1 MHKSALTEDEKELL
15 QRHFQQSPIRL
26 IRIKAQTILMTDKG
40 LKQELVAE
48 LLGRNIR
55 SLQRYVKEF
64 SERRMASIF
73 SGHVNNEN
81 ASKLTRK
88 QKRQIKEVLKKP
100 PSDYNLPKEFW
111 DVPQLKNYV
120 KAEFGVVYESVQS
133 YHFLLKYSDLSF
145 KYPDRLSPRRDEE
158 KIVKRLQEIQAEIK
172 PFLLN
177 SKWMVLIAD
186 ETRIQLEAEI
196 RRAWLRKGERTVVK
210 TEKSKEHQN
219 YLGFLDQKKGQC
231 QVYETK
237 RGNQDETIRV
247 LEQLVGKCPR
257 KRVCIVW
264 DNASWHKGRNL
275 RKKLRKGQSLEKV
288 HLINLPPYAPEINP
302 IEHVWEYAKEKIAN
316 RQESNFKKTKSAF
329 LSVINSRR
337 FNYKI

>member
-1 MHKSALTEDEKELL
+1 MHRPALTEDEKELL
-15 QRHFQQSPIRL
+15 QRHFQQSPIKL
-26 IRIKAQTILMTDKG
+26 IRIKAQAILMVDKG
-40 LKQELVAE
+40 LRQELIAE
-48 LLGRNIR
+48 LLGRSTR
-55 SLQRYVKEF
+55 SLQRYVKDF
-64 SERRMASIF
+64 SERRIASIF
-73 SGHVNNEN
+73 SGHVDNEN
-81 ASKLTRK
+81 ASKLTRS
-88 QKRQIKEVLKKP
+88 QKKQIKEVLKKP

-145 KYPDRLSPRRDEE
+145 KYPDKVSPKRDEK
-158 KIVKRLQEIQAEIK
+158 KIRKRLQEIQTEIK
-172 PFLLN
+172 PLLTKRN
-177 SKWMVLIAD
+177 WVVLTAD

-210 TEKSKEHQN
+210 TEKSRQHQN

-231 QVYETK
+231 HVYETK
-237 RGNQDETIRV
+237 RGNQEETIRV
-247 LEQLVGKCPR
+247 LEQLVLKYPD
-257 KRVCIVW
+257 KRICIIW
-264 DNASWHKGRNL
+264 DNASWHKGKNL
-275 RKKLRKGQSLEKV
+275 RKKLKKGQSLQRL
-288 HLINLPPYAPEINP
+288 HLISLPPYAPETNP
-302 IEHVWEYAKEKIAN
+302 IEHVWQYAKEKIAN

>member
-1 MHKSALTEDEKELL
+1 MRSSEISSSLFRDVRTI
-15 QRHFQQSPIRL
+15 QRW
-26 IRIKAQTILMTDKG
+26 
-40 LKQELVAE
+40 LKDF
-48 LLGRNIR
+48 
-55 SLQRYVKEF
+55 SL
-64 SERRMASIF
+64 RRMGSIF
-73 SGHVNNEN
+73 SGLSNNEN
-81 ASKLTRK
+81 ASKLTRT
-88 QKRQIKEVLKKP
+88 QKEEIRKTLQEP
-100 PSDYNLPKEFW
+100 PSAYGLPKEFW
-111 DVPQLKNYV
+111 DVPQLKSYV

-158 KIVKRLQEIQAEIK
+158 KIIKRLREIQTEIK
-172 PFLLN
+172 PLLVN
-177 SKWMVLIAD
+177 RKWVVLTAD

-196 RRAWLRKGERTVVK
+196 RRAWLRKGKRTVVK

-219 YLGFLDQKKGQC
+219 YLGFLDQKTGQC
-231 QVYETK
+231 QVHVTK
-237 RGNQDETIRV
+237 RGNQEETIRV
-247 LEQLVGKCPR
+247 LEQLVLKVPS
-257 KRVCIVW
+257 KRVCIIW

-275 RKKLRKGQSLEKV
+275 RQKLKKGQSLEKV
-288 HLINLPPYAPEINP
+288 YLINLPAYAPETNP